1 MPGSAAAGQ
10 RGRLARA
17 ALVVPGGILLAMS
30 QATAPEDLAA
40 GRLRACPDSPNC
52 VSSQAG
58 DAAHRVEPIAFE
70 GDPAA
75 ALDRLRRAVV
85 SLPRARIVSAT
96 GGYLHAEFTS
106 LVFRF
111 VDDVELLVDPEQ
123 RLIHVR
129 SASRVGYSDLGAN
142 RRRVEAIRR
151 AFERADA
158 PA

>member
-17 ALVVPGGILLAMS
+17 VAILPGGILLAMS
-30 QATAPEDLAA
+30 QPTPPEDLAA

-52 VSSQAG
+52 VSSQAR
-58 DAAHRVEPIAFE
+58 DAAHRVEPIAFA

-75 ALDRLRRAVV
+75 VPDRLRRVVV
-85 SLPRARIVSAT
+85 SLPRARIVSASEN
-96 GGYLHAEFTS
+96 YLHAEFTS
-106 LVFRF
+106 LLFRF
-111 VDDVELLVDPEQ
+111 VDDVELLVDPAE

-151 AFERADA
+151 AFERAGA